1 MVMKRFIRLLAGL
14 NALVLATLA
23 TLVPLAA
30 IVCTGAIA
38 QTPITRPVR
47 IIVPYVQGGGSDA
60 LARLLAPAIAEA
72 IGQQVL
78 VENRAGG
85 SSTIGSQLVAR
96 AAPDG
101 HTIGMVDAAFTTN
114 PTLFAKLPYD
124 TIKDFEPVIFIAK
137 SPLALVV
144 HPGIAASSVKELV
157 ALAKSKPGQLSF
169 GSAGNGSGV
178 HLAGE
183 QLRVAAGVDLIHIP
197 YKGVGQSVSELLGG
211 QITMMFTTPLNARP
225 HSASGKMRSLAITG
239 AKRSPSMPELMT
251 FGEAGFPSVDALT
264 INGFVVPAGTPVD
277 YINRLNG
284 IVKRALEVPEFQTR
298 VQAMGFEIAG
308 GAPADF
314 GNFIRAEIA
323 KWSRVIK
330 DAGIRIEQ

>member
-1 MVMKRFIRLLAGL
+1 MKRIVTLFVLPCLFALAGG
-14 NALVLATLA
+14 AT
-23 TLVPLAA
+23 
-30 IVCTGAIA
+30 A

-60 LARLLAPAIAEA
+60 LARLLAPYLSEA
-72 IGQQVL
+72 FGQQAL

-85 SSTIGSQLVAR
+85 SSTIGTQLVAR

-101 HTIGMVDAAFTTN
+101 YTIGMVDAAFTTN

-144 HPGIAASSVKELV
+144 HPAVAATSVKELV
-157 ALAKSKPGQLSF
+157 TLAKSKPGQLSF

-225 HSASGKMRSLAITG
+225 HSLSGKMRALAITG
-239 AKRSPSMPELMT
+239 TKRSQSMPDLMT
-251 FGEAGFPSVDALT
+251 FAEAGFPTVDALT

-277 YINRLNG
+277 YINRVNG
-284 IVKRALEVPEFQTR
+284 IVRRALEIPELQAK

-308 GAPADF
+308 GTPADF
-314 GNFIRAEIA
+314 GSFVRAEIA

-330 DAGIRIEQ
+330 EAGIRIEQ